1 VACVQ
6 DAGSGLIPAI
16 SKAEEPTMATKH
28 FTEKPAKKKTTKLA
42 GNLPKVIPEKLP
54 KDNSEVKFSKDHK
67 EHKDGKDSK
76 ELKDTK
82 EHNKHE
88 HKEHPWELPIQPTQ
102 VLGWNL
108 TPGAATPEFAPDRP
122 PIKPKPLKELL
133 KDYLFDHMPV
143 KVHKEF
149 DKYYEQKV
157 YEGPIDSGGPIE
169 QRLQALEAAVS
180 QSAHFIPQAL
190 RPDLS
195 QGALKQESDV
205 AKKSRARKAK
215 KSVVK
220 STKGTR

>member
-1 VACVQ
+1 
-6 DAGSGLIPAI
+6 
-16 SKAEEPTMATKH
+16 MATKH

-102 VLGWNL
+102 AEVWNL
-108 TPGAATPEFAPDRP
+108 APGAAQPALLP
-122 PIKPKPLKELL
+122 PSSTAPKPGKEFIKDFIKEFHKELFSEKYVLKE
-133 KDYLFDHMPV
+133 HI
-143 KVHKEF
+143 KEIAKEHF
-149 DKYYEQKV
+149 
-157 YEGPIDSGGPIE
+157 EGKLYDGPLNPGGPVE

-195 QGALKQESDV
+195 QGALKQEADL
-205 AKKSRARKAK
+205 AKKSRTRKAK
-215 KSVVK
+215 KSAAK
-220 STKGTR
+220 STKGPR